1 MTDKIVLCAMMA
13 IVFIWLMV
21 AMYHI
26 MGINS
31 ISSKRFKIIWVIL
44 EVILGLAV
52 WFLVTKFFYANIP
65 EQVVNSID
73 FR

>member
-1 MTDKIVLCAMMA
+1 MTDKIVVCAMMA
-13 IVFIWLMV
+13 IMFIWLMV

-31 ISSKRFKIIWVIL
+31 IPSKRFKIIWVIL
-44 EVILGLAV
+44 EVISGLAV